1 MLVFANYYG
10 KGLPARAKQIQ
21 KELKPFRV
29 KSRTNPSWPGV
40 LETYCP
46 NTTYKINFYHCCDE
60 SKIFLHEFDKLSDWS
75 RPRNAEDLAF
85 FKNNQCWFYSVG
97 HEKIAAFCM

>member
-1 MLVFANYYG
+1 MERDFQPCKTNS
-10 KGLPARAKQIQ
+10 

-85 FKNNQCWFYSVG
+85 FKNNSAGFTQLDM
-97 HEKIAAFCM
+97 KKLQPFCM